1 MSILL
6 DADTHILLHG
16 IADPLGRYQC
26 SEMLRYGTALVGV
39 VEPSPEA
46 AAALVPPGLPIFA
59 SAAAAVR
66 ATGANFSLVFSPP
79 LEVLA
84 VVSEALAAGIRTAV
98 CMTEHVPAHDAL
110 ALRHRARR
118 AGAVL
123 VGPNSSGVYAPAHG
137 KAGFFCRDICLPGR
151 IAIVTKSGS
160 LAYAVMCEMRSA
172 GLGVSTV
179 IATGGDLVRGL
190 SFREALAMF
199 EADPETD
206 AVVLL
211 GEIGGNEEEK
221 AAEAVRAGMTKP
233 VVAFIS
239 GRSSPPGQ
247 SMGHAGAIAESG
259 RGDYHSKVAALRGAG
274 IRVAENIGEVVSA
287 LRDCLSRAR

>member
-6 DADTHILLHG
+6 DAETRILLHG

-39 VEPSPEA
+39 VEPAPEVA
-46 AAALVPPGLPIFA
+46 ATLVPPGVPIFA
-59 SAAAAVR
+59 SAPEAVR
-66 ATGANFSLVFSPP
+66 TTGANFSLVFSPP
-79 LEVLA
+79 LAVLA
-84 VVSEALAAGIRTAV
+84 VVSEAFAAGIRTAV
-98 CMTEHVPAHDAL
+98 CMTEHVPAHDTL
-110 ALRHRARR
+110 ALQYRARQ

-123 VGPNSSGVYAPAHG
+123 LGPNSSGVYAPAHG

-151 IAIVTKSGS
+151 IGVVTKSGS

-179 IATGGDLVRGL
+179 IATGGDLLRGL
-190 SFREALAMF
+190 DFREALTMF
-199 EADPETD
+199 DADAETD

-221 AAEAVRAGMTKP
+221 AAALVGAGMTKP

-247 SMGHAGAIAESG
+247 SMGHAGAIAERG
-259 RGDYHSKVAALRGAG
+259 RGDYPSKVGALRGAG

-287 LRDCLSRAR
+287 LRDCLAAR